1 MADALSKVAR
11 ANFSYQG
18 NWEVEGRDLVFV
30 EIDFINDMSA
40 ETGDDYSTALGGL
53 EIARKA
59 LQEWGCTMIA
69 ESGLYDTDTRKSY
82 LISGPAGLSDALFE
96 DHTVATSLEAAL
108 RAAYTAAAA
117 ATRTTADWSSCA
129 VNTYSNFGPAA

>member
-1 MADALSKVAR
+1 MADALAKATR
-11 ANFSYQG
+11 AYFNYQG

-30 EIDFINDMSA
+30 EVDFINAMDA
-40 ETGDDYSTALGGL
+40 EVGDDYTTALGGL

-59 LQEWGCTMIA
+59 LMEWGCTLIA
-69 ESGLYDTDTRKSY
+69 ESGLYDTNTRKSY
-82 LISGPAGLSDALFE
+82 LISGPAGLADSAFE

-117 ATRTTADWSSCA
+117 ASRTTADWSSCA
-129 VNTYSNFGPAA
+129 VNVYDNFGPAA

>member
-1 MADALSKVAR
+1 MADALSKVPR

-18 NWEVEGRDLVFV
+18 SWEVEGRDLVFV

-59 LQEWGCTMIA
+59 LMNWGCTLIA

-82 LISGPAGLSDALFE
+82 LISGPAGLSDADFE
-96 DHTVATSLEAAL
+96 THTVATSLEAAL
-108 RAAYTAAAA
+108 RAAYTAANT

-129 VNTYSNFGPAA
+129 VNTYSNFGPAT

>member
-1 MADALSKVAR
+1 V
-11 ANFSYQG
+11 
-18 NWEVEGRDLVFV
+18 EV
-30 EIDFINDMSA
+30 DFINDMSA
-40 ETGDDYSTALGGL
+40 EVGDDYSTALGGL

-82 LISGPAGLSDALFE
+82 LISGPAGLADALFE
-96 DHTVATSLEAAL
+96 DHTNANSLEAAL

-129 VNTYSNFGPAA
+129 VNVYQNFGPAA